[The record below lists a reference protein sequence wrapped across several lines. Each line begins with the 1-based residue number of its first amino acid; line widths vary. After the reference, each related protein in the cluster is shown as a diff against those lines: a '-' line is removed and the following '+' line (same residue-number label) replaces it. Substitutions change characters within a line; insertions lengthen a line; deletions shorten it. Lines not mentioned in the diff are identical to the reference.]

1 MKTKLLYFSKWR
13 QFCIVDEIILDIQKK
28 DVEVRQKITKIGSGI
43 LNTQVVKRPGPDFL
57 HHSVGVAVCVNNYKT
72 PEIFA
77 PTKPN
82 PCVVRP
88 ATNGR
93 TRHSSSLG
101 YLILTQPLWRLGAAD
116 CRWSTRHHLATTVQP
131 QWPELQS
138 LVVNF
143 WTAAVCDVV
152 FTARRYASALYAAV
166 ACPSICLSVTS
177 RYCAGSM

>member
-1 MKTKLLYFSKWR
+1 MPTADRYVQVPGLWDVPCMQGGPKKAITAFYFSRPHKTPEQIYVISGTLQFYFLFLMKTKLLYFSKWR

-101 YLILTQPLWRLGAAD
+101 YLILTQPL
-116 CRWSTRHHLATTVQP
+116 
-131 QWPELQS
+131 
-138 LVVNF
+138 
-143 WTAAVCDVV
+143 
-152 FTARRYASALYAAV
+152 
-166 ACPSICLSVTS
+166 
-177 RYCAGSM
+177 